1 MVISS
6 NPEPNKQIFQ
16 LLLDNTLQTLDIE
29 SKKNQDK
36 YLGLLGNKLE
46 NVVAD
51 VMTDRAKGT
60 PFENSI
66 ELISGQKF
74 PDIIANKFY
83 GIEVKTTKQN
93 HWTTTGNSV
102 LESTRVDGIE
112 RIFMLFGKMV
122 NPVEFKCRPYE
133 DCLSEVVVTHS
144 PRYLINMDLQAGNTI
159 FDKLDI
165 PYDTLRNFSNPLKP
179 ITDYYR
185 QFLKPGE
192 EVWWLD
198 QEEPKSTGLIIKLWN
213 NLPIESRKQY
223 MLKSMVLFPEIF
235 SNRPD
240 KFNRL
245 AVWLVNSEGIVCPNI
260 RDVFT
265 AGGQGIIEW
274 KKKQHSGIP
283 QILIKLSNSIDDL
296 KIILDELEIDILE
309 KYWNL
314 SIKNKVNDWI
324 GLINENSKK
333 TKSLNLDE
341 YLKDKFASTQS

>member
-16 LLLDNTLQTLDIE
+16 SLLDNTLQTLDVE

-36 YLGLLGNKLE
+36 YLALLGNKLE

-51 VMTDRAKGT
+51 VMADRAKGT

-112 RIFMLFGKMV
+112 RIFMLFGKMI
-122 NPVEFKCRPYE
+122 NPIEFKCRPYE

-144 PRYLINMDLQAGNTI
+144 PRYLINMDLQAGQTI

-165 PYDTLRNFSNPLKP
+165 PYDTLRNYPNPIKP

-213 NLPIESRKQY
+213 NLPIELRKQY
-223 MLKSMVLFPEIF
+223 MLKSMILFPEIF

-265 AGGQGIIEW
+265 AGGQGFIKW
-274 KKKQHSGIP
+274 KKKQYAGIP
-283 QILIKLSNSIDDL
+283 QILIKLSNSIDEL
-296 KIILDELEIDILE
+296 KIILNELEIDTLE
-309 KYWNL
+309 NYWHL
-314 SIKNKVNDWI
+314 SIKSKVDDWI
-324 GLINENSKK
+324 GLVNENSK
-333 TKSLNLDE
+333 TIKSLNLKD
-341 YLKDKFASTQS
+341 YLNDKFTSTQS

>member
-1 MVISS
+1 MLT
-6 NPEPNKQIFQ
+6 NR
-16 LLLDNTLQTLDIE
+16 LQTLDIE

-51 VMTDRAKGT
+51 VMTDMAKGT

-74 PDIIANKFY
+74 PDIIAKKFY

-93 HWTTTGNSV
+93 HWITTGNSV

-144 PRYLINMDLQAGNTI
+144 PRYLINMDLQAGHTI

-165 PYDTLRNFSNPLKP
+165 PYDTLRFFSNPIKP

-198 QEEPKSTGLIIKLWN
+198 QEEPKSKGLIIKLWN
-213 NLPIESRKQY
+213 NLPTESRKQY
-223 MLKSMVLFPEIF
+223 MLKSMILFPEIF

-240 KFNRL
+240 KYNRL
-245 AVWLVNSEGIVCPNI
+245 SIWLVNSEGIVCPNI

-274 KKKQHSGIP
+274 KKRLHSGIP
-283 QILIKLSNSIDDL
+283 QVLLKLVNSIDDL
-296 KIILDELEIDILE
+296 KIILEDLEIDILE

-314 SIKNKVNDWI
+314 SIKNKVDDWI

-333 TKSLNLDE
+333 IKYLD
-341 YLKDKFASTQS
+341 LKEFLKEKFSGIQS

>member
-6 NPEPNKQIFQ
+6 NPEPNKRIFQ
-16 LLLDNTLQTLDIE
+16 SLLDNTLQTLDLK

-36 YLGLLGNKLE
+36 YLALLGNKLE

-51 VMTDRAKGT
+51 VMADRAKGT

-74 PDIIANKFY
+74 PDIIANKYY
-83 GIEVKTTKQN
+83 GVEVKTTKQN

-112 RIFMLFGKMV
+112 RIFILFGKMV

-144 PRYLINMDLQAGNTI
+144 PRYLINMDLQAGHTI

-165 PYDTLRNFSNPLKP
+165 PYDILRNYPNPIKP

-223 MLKSMVLFPEIF
+223 MLKSMILFPEIF

-245 AVWLVNSEGIVCPNI
+245 AVWLVTSEGIVCPNI

-274 KKKQHSGIP
+274 KKKQYSGIP
-283 QILIKLSNSIDDL
+283 HILIKLSNSIDDL

-333 TKSLNLDE
+333 IMSLNLE
-341 YLKDKFASTQS
+341 AYLEDKFASTQS